1 MARGVA
7 LGCSSWGLRREGRER
22 EEGEP
27 GDVLL
32 LWRLGGLRRIPLSFL
47 DEL

>member
-7 LGCSSWGLRREGRER
+7 LGCSSWGLGRER